1 MIINPVPSTITT
13 MACLAAAPFERPW
26 TNTQ

>member
-1 MIINPVPSTITT
+1 MTIYPVPGTVTT

-26 TNTQ
+26 THTQ